1 MRQAGT
7 IESKQDAERFANYL
21 LSLGITSK
29 IEPSDGQWAVW
40 IHDENEIPRSK
51 QELEQFQHQPN
62 DERYKAAEHAASLA
76 RREAAEKKR
85 RAKRNYVDMRN
96 EWANPWRRRPV
107 TMAMIIFSALV
118 YLGVLQLPQA
128 SLLISTSDSLSEVR
142 GGQVWRLVSP
152 IFLHFGL
159 LHIVFN
165 MYWLYDLGTMI
176 ERRLGS
182 ILYILLILA
191 IAVPSNY
198 AQFAVTGPMFGGMS
212 GVVFGL
218 FGYAWVR
225 GRLDPTCGLYL
236 RPDIAFWMMGWFALC
251 LTPLIP
257 NVANWAHGAGLAVG
271 AALGYL
277 PQLRHTLGKKT

>member
-7 IESKQDAERFANYL
+7 ITTKQDAERFANYL

-40 IHDENEIPRSK
+40 IHDENQIPRSK
-51 QELEQFQHQPN
+51 QELEQFHQEPQ
-62 DERYKAAEHAASLA
+62 DERYKAAEHTARLA
-76 RREAAEKKR
+76 RREATEKKK
-85 RAKRNYVDMRN
+85 RAERNFIDMRN
-96 EWANPWRRRPV
+96 EWAKPWRRRPV
-107 TMAMIIFSALV
+107 TLAMIIFSVLV
-118 YLGVLQLPQA
+118 YLGVPQLPQA
-128 SLLISTSDSLSEVR
+128 ELLISTSDSLTEVQN
-142 GGQVWRLVSP
+142 GQVWRLVSP

-212 GVVFGL
+212 GVVYGL
-218 FGYAWVR
+218 FGYVWVR
-225 GRLDPTCGLYL
+225 GRLEPTSGLNL
-236 RPDIAFWMMGWFALC
+236 PSNVAVIMIGWFVLC
-251 LTPLIP
+251 ATGLVG
-257 NVANWAHGAGLAVG
+257 NVANWAHGGGLAMG
-271 AALGYL
+271 ALLAYW
-277 PQLRHTLGKKT
+277 PHFLRTLRKKT